1 MAFLGGKGGYFE
13 RFSCGSETWQESY
26 YKNVVED
33 LKDSNSGQWY
43 SKIKRMSTI
52 DQTKDDV
59 VTVQQFKGETSKMQ
73 AELTADQFASIS
85 NLYQPLNSDQIE
97 IPNTEVAAPQ
107 PLFEPYQIYLKMKS
121 MKRKSFTVTGDIPWR
136 IISEFSVELA
146 LPLCNIYNTSTLAG
160 VWPSS
165 WKYEYVTTV
174 PKVFP
179 TETTEDLR
187 KISGTNN
194 CSNFF

>member
-1 MAFLGGKGGYFE
+1 M
-13 RFSCGSETWQESY
+13 SCGSETWQESY

-33 LKDSNSGQWY
+33 LKDSNPGQWY

-97 IPNTEVAAPQ
+97 IPNTEVLAPQ
-107 PLFEPYQIYLKMKS
+107 SLFEPYQIYLKMKS
-121 MKRKSFTVTGDIPWR
+121 M
-136 IISEFSVELA
+136 
-146 LPLCNIYNTSTLAG
+146 
-160 VWPSS
+160 
-165 WKYEYVTTV
+165 
-174 PKVFP
+174 
-179 TETTEDLR
+179 
-187 KISGTNN
+187 
-194 CSNFF
+194 